1 MYVSRVHSM
10 YKIQLMVILLLAL
23 GVYFVIPS
31 KGEVS
36 MPLFYGCFGV
46 MLLSNYIYFKAKK
59 KENYLDFD
67 SIFILIYCLV
77 GFSTTFFYFDYD
89 IFRAIFLNFPV
100 DEEYINRGNIL
111 FLIGLLAYMLGSMRT
126 VRVKKVERKRRIINT
141 NFLII
146 LVFCFIAAFIAFGGI
161 DHYRTH
167 YNTSL
172 QKVENPI
179 VVYILL
185 LLVTVAMALIG
196 TEFYNKKINDE
207 YKISKLSFAA
217 LFFIIGILLF
227 IGNRTAASQILLPII
242 CLYTLFFRNID
253 FKKFLIFVGVGIPFM
268 WLFQQIRS
276 GADKFEL
283 SNPIMIILD
292 LTIPMRNTYAALD
305 YVSAYDH
312 TYGESMLISIFGTI
326 PFMASFLV
334 ETFPQMPLGSA
345 ELLTD
350 YTHSR
355 AGTPDNFQIGLG
367 TTIVADIYLAFG
379 LVGILLLMYFMGYM
393 VNRWLVKSRQLNY
406 YSIIIL
412 CAVLGNAIFLV
423 RAGYFHAFRFMVW
436 AVVLASINIL
446 LQRKWRR

>member
-1 MYVSRVHSM
+1 
-10 YKIQLMVILLLAL
+10 
-23 GVYFVIPS
+23 
-31 KGEVS
+31 
-36 MPLFYGCFGV
+36 MP
-46 MLLSNYIYFKAKK
+46 
-59 KENYLDFD
+59 
-67 SIFILIYCLV
+67 
-77 GFSTTFFYFDYD
+77 
-89 IFRAIFLNFPV
+89 FL
-100 DEEYINRGNIL
+100 R
-111 FLIGLLAYMLGSMRT
+111 
-126 VRVKKVERKRRIINT
+126 
-141 NFLII
+141 
-146 LVFCFIAAFIAFGGI
+146 
-161 DHYRTH
+161 
-167 YNTSL
+167 
-172 QKVENPI
+172 
-179 VVYILL
+179 
-185 LLVTVAMALIG
+185 
-196 TEFYNKKINDE
+196 
-207 YKISKLSFAA
+207 
-217 LFFIIGILLF
+217 
-227 IGNRTAASQILLPII
+227 
-242 CLYTLFFRNID
+242 
-253 FKKFLIFVGVGIPFM
+253 
-268 WLFQQIRS
+268 
-276 GADKFEL
+276 
-283 SNPIMIILD
+283 PIMIILD

-312 TYGESMLISIFGTI
+312 TYGESMLINIFGTI

-355 AGTPDNFQIGLG
+355 VGTPDNFQIGLG